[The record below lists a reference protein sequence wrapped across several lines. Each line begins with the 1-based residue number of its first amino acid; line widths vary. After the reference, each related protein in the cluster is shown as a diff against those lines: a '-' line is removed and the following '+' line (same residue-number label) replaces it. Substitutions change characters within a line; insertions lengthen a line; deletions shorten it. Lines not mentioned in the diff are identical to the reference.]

1 MVSFSGNPCCGYTNK
16 QQILISHSV
25 KINSY
30 GLYVLRYYNNGHDLK
45 KKKKSKRN
53 QLWCEKFEYYAA
65 NEYKLL
71 SEWGKHSPSTQLIPL
86 SWGRDRESVNRS
98 TWLSKKSVLA
108 LNSREKIE
116 ILSSCSQNEHCQFC
130 WLLPAYT
137 SASGALCRWRRCQKK
152 DAQRNFCAGVPNKS
166 IHTFSIFSKVIPSS
180 SFQVTPWPLKARPRC
195 HHLALH

>member
-1 MVSFSGNPCCGYTNK
+1 MCSDTTTMVMIWKRKKNPREISCGAKSLNTM
-16 QQILISHSV
+16 QQMSTSCSL
-25 KINSY
+25 
-30 GLYVLRYYNNGHDLK
+30 NGASTALPPSWSLCPGAEIGSQWTEAPGYQ
-45 KKKKSKRN
+45 KS
-53 QLWCEKFEYYAA
+53 LF
-65 NEYKLL
+65 L
-71 SEWGKHSPSTQLIPL
+71 H
-86 SWGRDRESVNRS
+86 
-98 TWLSKKSVLA
+98 
-108 LNSREKIE
+108 SREKIE

-195 HHLALH
+195 HHLALHWQRRDSAAGFEPLAPPGRLQ